1 MESEYLTGF
10 TLLTTYSP
18 NIEDSEKTGCEL
30 IDSRIINF
38 INDLFDVIKIFCTAL
53 CIFLCISDVYKMI
66 VTNESNMDKFKS
78 SLIKRIVALVAVF
91 LLPLFINIITDLI
104 NDRYLKSNPSKC
116 SNIIRK

>member
-1 MESEYLTGF
+1 MLRKMMYRKIAVASSLLLVILMLF
-10 TLLTTYSP
+10 TTSCKAL
-18 NIEDSEKTGCEL
+18 D
-30 IDSRIINF
+30 F
-38 INDLFDVIKIFCTAL
+38 INDLFDVIKIACTAL

-66 VTNESNMDKFKS
+66 VTNENSIDKFKS